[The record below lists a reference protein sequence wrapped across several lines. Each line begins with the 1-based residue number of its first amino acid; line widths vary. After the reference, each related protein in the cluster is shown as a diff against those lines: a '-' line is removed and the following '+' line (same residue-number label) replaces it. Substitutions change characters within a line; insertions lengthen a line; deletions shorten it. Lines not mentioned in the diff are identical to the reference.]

1 MPVVRIKAKDFAKDL
16 KRRTLATNRA
26 VADGMR
32 LGAERAKGILIRRTP
47 TDTGRM
53 RNSWKVRSTGAR
65 RGGLREYE
73 LINDA
78 PYAGVIEHGAR
89 PHSVNREGVAAIT
102 AWARRKFPS
111 ANEQQLRGIVW
122 GIVNNLKRK
131 GQRPTFFVRDSRKDI
146 ASAVKSEVDRRISAL
161 TGKRFT

>member
-1 MPVVRIKAKDFAKDL
+1 MPVVRIKAKDFARDL

-26 VADGMR
+26 VAEGMR

-53 RNSWKVRSTGAR
+53 RNSWKVRPTGMQ

-89 PHSVNREGVAAIT
+89 PHSVNREGVSAIT

-111 ANEQQLRGIVW
+111 ANDQQLRGIVW
-122 GIVNNLKRK
+122 GIVNKIKRR
-131 GQRPTFFVRDSRKDI
+131 GQRPTFFVRDSRSDI
-146 ASAVKSEVDRRISAL
+146 ASAVKAEVDRRIRVIA
-161 TGKRFT
+161 GRRFT